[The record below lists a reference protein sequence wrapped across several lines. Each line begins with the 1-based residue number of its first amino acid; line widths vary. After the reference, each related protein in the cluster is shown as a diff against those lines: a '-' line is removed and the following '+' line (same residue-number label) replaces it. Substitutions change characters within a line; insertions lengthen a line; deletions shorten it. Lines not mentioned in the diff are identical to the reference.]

1 MSIPGRPSL
10 SCLLLLAALGCA
22 APAPP
27 ASPLDAPL
35 PRVTGEALSGREVT
49 LPDELAGAPAILLVG
64 FEHAARLDLKAW
76 QSLLGAAGTP
86 ARVVEVP
93 CIVGFFPGV
102 MRGFIRDG
110 MRGKLPPEAW
120 DAVVPLFGDDA
131 ERLAE
136 RLGDDRPA
144 LGRVLLLDAQ
154 GVVRRLRLGAADEAG
169 VRELDA
175 EARALLR

>member
-1 MSIPGRPSL
+1 MSILRRPSPFL
-10 SCLLLLAALGCA
+10 LLLLAALGCA

-35 PRVTGEALSGREVT
+35 PRVTGEALSEREVT
-49 LPDELAGAPAILLVG
+49 LPDE
-64 FEHAARLDLKAW
+64 
-76 QSLLGAAGTP
+76 LLGAAGTP

-110 MRGKLPPEAW
+110 MRGNLPPEAW

-131 ERLAE
+131 DRLAE
-136 RLGDDRPA
+136 RLGSDRPE

-154 GVVRRLRLGAADEAG
+154 GVVRRLRLGAPDEAA
-169 VRELDA
+169 VRELDG
-175 EARALLR
+175 EARALAR